1 MAELKETELTYKIS
15 ESNSQ
20 IKRLENVLNMPQGP
34 RSVMDFYKN
43 DNSEIG
49 KKRYAAARAK
59 LLEVTNQI
67 DSIKAKVKTFETQLT
82 VIETKNT
89 KLKNEKKL
97 KEDLET
103 AQRDLQYAKDIRD
116 SDAEAK
122 AEQKIKDLKKP
133 VLNADGTVMQQPY
146 DGDNDFV
153 RDVNAKGLKVTRNP
167 EDGSSWVSGTE
178 GDSQVQQ
185 YIYIGPETRTPLFM
199 KEKAGLLANDYA
211 PSTSDFDG
219 VAKRVI
225 QDSIKSPRGLKG
237 LFDDLRSAG
246 LRIPENDY
254 NKLDTTS
261 KSFGIALSYA
271 LQKHTKAMVN
281 DLEQNKNITPKS
293 FFKYV
298 QEDLKTAGLGG
309 PQVSYD
315 EYVTKVD
322 EAESDLNRFFI
333 EYLGRGASDEE
344 QKRYYKQLR
353 ALEKKNAQ
361 VTTQTET
368 DSGGTSRK
376 VTGELQLD
384 AEDILQLQRNI
395 AGKALDGSDIDV
407 ILKGG
412 AAAAQAV
419 NSTLAYAK
427 KYGITLSNK
436 DALKYVSNSL
446 QNNDKDTSKIN
457 AKLLAV
463 SKATYSNLSDVLSE
477 DVDLDDL
484 SANYKRTMR
493 DILEIPESQIDVLN
507 PTIQMALKNN
517 GNKGAMNLTEFERAL
532 KKDPRWGNTSNAL
545 ETAAGYANSILRN
558 FGLIA

>member
-1 MAELKETELTYKIS
+1 MAESIKQRELRDKQRGLKALNSRDAASMDLQRKQMAIWDNGNDDRRYKIAKDELNRLDAQVQARIAEIESIGTELSTIADTEAK
-15 ESNSQ
+15 E
-20 IKRLENVLNMPQGP
+20 KRT
-34 RSVMDFYKN
+34 K
-43 DNSEIG
+43 EIED
-49 KKRYAAARAK
+49 KKK
-59 LLEVTNQI
+59 EL
-67 DSIKAKVKTFETQLT
+67 IKAQDTLQREKA
-82 VIETKNT
+82 T
-89 KLKNEKKL
+89 KLQTEIEVLEK
-97 KEDLET
+97 
-103 AQRDLQYAKDIRD
+103 AQ
-116 SDAEAK
+116 
-122 AEQKIKDLKKP
+122 
-133 VLNADGTVMQQPY
+133 VTADGGTAGIKPY
-146 DGDNDFV
+146 EGDNEFV
-153 RDVNAKGLKVTRNP
+153 KDVNAKGLSLTNQP
-167 EDGSSWVSGTE
+167 DGNNWVSGTE
-178 GDSQVQQ
+178 GSDQSPQ
-185 YIYIGPETRTPLFM
+185 YIYIGPETKTPLFM
-199 KEKAGLLANDYA
+199 KEKAGQLASDYT
-211 PSTSDFDG
+211 PSTSDLD
-219 VAKRVI
+219 VLRRRII

-237 LFDDLRSAG
+237 LFDDLRGAG
-246 LRIPENDY
+246 LRIPQKDY
-254 NKLDTTS
+254 DKLDTTS
-261 KSFGIALSYA
+261 ESFGKSLAYA
-271 LQKHTKAMVN
+271 LQKHTKTMVN
-281 DLEQNKNITPKS
+281 DLEQNKNINPKS

-298 QEDLKTAGLGG
+298 QEDLKDSGVGG

-315 EYVTKVD
+315 EYATKVD
-322 EAESDLNRFFI
+322 EAESDLNRFFV

-368 DSGGTSRK
+368 DSGGTSKK
-376 VTGELQLD
+376 VTGEYQLD
-384 AEDILQLQRNI
+384 AEDILQLQRGI

-507 PTIQMALKNN
+507 PTIQLALKNN
-517 GNKGAMNLTEFERAL
+517 GNKGAMNLTEFERVL
-532 KKDPRWGNTSNAL
+532 KKDPRWGKTANAR
-545 ETAAGYANSILRN
+545 ETATSYANNILKN

>member
-1 MAELKETELTYKIS
+1 MAE
-15 ESNSQ
+15 
-20 IKRLENVLNMPQGP
+20 
-34 RSVMDFYKN
+34 
-43 DNSEIG
+43 
-49 KKRYAAARAK
+49 
-59 LLEVTNQI
+59 
-67 DSIKAKVKTFETQLT
+67 SIKQRELRDKQRGLKALNSRDAASMQLQRNQMAIFKDDDRPSAVSRYNAAKA
-82 VIETKNT
+82 
-89 KLKNEKKL
+89 KL
-97 KEDLET
+97 KELDAQVNTRIAEIESIGTELSAIADTESKDKRTKEIEDKKKELANAQET
-103 AQRDLQYAKDIRD
+103 LQRDKATKLEAEIKVLQ
-116 SDAEAK
+116 DAQITATGGT
-122 AEQKIKDLKKP
+122 AGTEQ
-133 VLNADGTVMQQPY
+133 Y
-146 DGDNDFV
+146 SGDNEFV
-153 RDVNAKGLKVTRNP
+153 RDVNAKGLKLTRNP
-167 EDGSSWVSGTE
+167 EDGGSWVSGTE

-185 YIYIGPETRTPLFM
+185 YIYVGPETKVPLFM
-199 KEKAGLLANDYA
+199 KDKPGQLVNDYA

-219 VAKRVI
+219 VTKRVI

-254 NKLDTTS
+254 NRLDTTS

-298 QEDLKTAGLGG
+298 QEDLKDSGVGG
-309 PQVSYD
+309 PQVSYN
-315 EYVTKVD
+315 EFATKVD
-322 EAESDLNRFFI
+322 EAESDLNRFFV

-344 QKRYYKQLR
+344 QKKYYKELR

-361 VTTQTET
+361 ITTSKNT
-368 DSGGTSRK
+368 DSGGTSEIT
-376 VTGELQLD
+376 TGEGQLD
-384 AEDILQLQRNI
+384 AEDILQLQRGI

-412 AAAAQAV
+412 SAAAQAV

-427 KYGITLSNK
+427 KYGVTLSNK

-457 AKLLAV
+457 AKLLAI

-484 SANYKRTMR
+484 SANYKFTMR
-493 DILEIPESQIDVLN
+493 QILEIPESQVDVLN

-532 KKDPRWGNTSNAL
+532 KKDPRWGKTTNAR
-545 ETAAGYANSILRN
+545 ETATGYANSILRN